1 MVVVSVDQMR
11 ADYIDQFSG
20 QWSRGLKTLLG
31 RGAVFRNARYP
42 YLNTITCAGHATIG
56 TGAFPHRHGMI
67 LNAWWDQV
75 QRKPV
80 ECTADPTAPRH
91 LLRAAA
97 RNHPGTAPAASR
109 SPRWPRPSGRR

>member
-1 MVVVSVDQMR
+1 MSRFSRALALVAALLVWPSNGAGAAPAAASPNLVVVVSVDQMR

-56 TGAFPHRHGMI
+56 TGTFPHRHGMI
-67 LNAWWDQV
+67 LNTWWDQV
-75 QRKPV
+75 RRKPV
-80 ECTADPTAPRH
+80 ECTADP
-91 LLRAAA
+91 
-97 RNHPGTAPAASR
+97 
-109 SPRWPRPSGRR
+109 